1 MYKIIS
7 DTGQVIGYTD
17 EVRYIKKHSNGCYV
31 QCGFEEA
38 EGVAFKS
45 TPYSLD
51 TEGHLEGAE
60 GTVSLLSEDETDE
73 VFKQSQDIS
82 ETQDGLMETYDLT
95 AEAADDMAD
104 VRTAL
109 EEIYEMIIGGED
121 NG

>member
-7 DTGQVIGYTD
+7 DTGQVVGYAN
-17 EVRYIKKHSNGCYV
+17 EVKYIKKHSNGCYV
-31 QCGFEEA
+31 QCGFDEA
-38 EGVAFKS
+38 EGIAFKS

-60 GTVSLLSEDETDE
+60 DTVSLQKENETDE
-73 VFKQSQDIS
+73 IFQHSKDIT
-82 ETQDGLMETYDLT
+82 ETQAGLMETFDLT
-95 AEAADDMAD
+95 AETADDMAD